1 MSLKQSWPQAL
12 NPCKADIL
20 STEKNDGS
28 HAASNTHTTTAY
40 TSALDRFDLPL
51 FKPEWAAI
59 RRGIEKE
66 SLRVTPDGR
75 LAQTPHPVAMGSA
88 LTHPYI
94 TTDYSE
100 ALLELITPVADTA
113 EECLAFLTDLH
124 KFSFDNL
131 PDGERLW
138 VSSMPCLLESEEQIP
153 LAQYGSS
160 NMGRLKT
167 LYREGLGHRY
177 SRLMQTIAGIHY
189 NFSMPESFWQDY
201 RAVLGSTEPLQD
213 FQTRQY
219 LHLIRNFHRYS
230 WLLVYLF
237 GASPAVCRCFTKD
250 RPHDLEVWDEHTL
263 FKPYATCLRMGDL
276 GYRSDAQR
284 SIYVCYNDINNY
296 IDSLYGALST
306 SYPAYEE
313 IGLEKD
319 GKKLQINTNLLQLE
333 NEFYATIRP
342 KRVGGDG
349 RRPLQLLK
357 AEGIQYIEVRAL
369 DLNPFLPVGID
380 KEQIDFLD
388 VFLLYCLLADSPWCE
403 QQEYRA
409 IERNLSLTVN
419 RGREPGLMLERR
431 GEQISLKD
439 WANLLLEDMKHTAAL
454 LNHAHHTHD
463 YSQALGQ
470 QQTKADDPSLTPSA
484 KILQQ
489 MRDQSLPFC
498 RFGMQASEKTMQLF
512 AQSALTPSRLDHF
525 TAASAQSLA
534 AQAMAEQQDTESFD
548 EFLARWN
555 DYKL

>member
-1 MSLKQSWPQAL
+1 MWPQDR
-12 NPCKADIL
+12 NSVKADIL
-20 STEKNDGS
+20 STNNNGGI
-28 HAASNTHTTTAY
+28 HATPASNTPVSHTD
-40 TSALDRFDLPL
+40 ALDRFDLPL
-51 FKPEWAAI
+51 FKPEWAGI

-66 SLRVTPDGR
+66 SLRVTPEGR
-75 LAQTPHPVAMGSA
+75 LAQTPHPLAMGSA

-100 ALLELITPVADTA
+100 ALLELITPVADSA
-113 EECLAFLTDLH
+113 DECLEFLSDLH
-124 KFSFDNL
+124 KFTYQHL
-131 PDGERLW
+131 PAGERLW

-189 NFSMPESFWQDY
+189 NFSMPESFWEDY

-213 FQTRQY
+213 FQTRHY

-250 RPHDLEVWDEHTL
+250 RGHDLQNWDQNTL
-263 FKPYATCLRMGDL
+263 YKPYATCLRMGDL

-306 SYPAYEE
+306 PYADYEK

-319 GKKLQINTNLLQLE
+319 GHKLQINTNLLQLE

-342 KRVGGDG
+342 KRVGEGK
-349 RRPLQLLK
+349 RPLQLLK
-357 AEGIQYIEVRAL
+357 EKGIQYIEVRAL
-369 DLNPFLPVGID
+369 DLNPFLPAGID
-380 KEQIDFLD
+380 AGQIHFLD
-388 VFLLYCLLADSPWCE
+388 SFLLYCLLADSPWCE
-403 QQEYRA
+403 QAEYRD

-419 RGREPGLMLERR
+419 RGREPGLRLNR
-431 GEQISLKD
+431 GAEEIALTD
-439 WANLLLEDMKHTAAL
+439 WASGLLADISHAAAL
-454 LNHAHHTHD
+454 LDHSHKTGR
-463 YSQALGQ
+463 YREALAAQ
-470 QQTKADDPSLTPSA
+470 KAKVDDPALTPSA
-484 KILQQ
+484 QILAQ
-489 MRDQSLPFC
+489 MKEQSLPFC
-498 RFGMQASEKTMQLF
+498 KFGMQMSEQTQAYFTHSPMT
-512 AQSALTPSRLDHF
+512 ATRADHLI
-525 TAASAQSLA
+525 AASAQSLVVQ
-534 AQAMAEQQDTESFD
+534 AQMEAQDSISFD
-548 EFLARWN
+548 DFLAQWN